1 MSDRQRFVAVVA
13 IVGAAYLVAHQWPAI
28 TPEPAPAPAP
38 APAPDPGPPPPTPP
52 PPKLPRPRWPT
63 CNQEVTRHTP
73 ACPCGER
80 CQCLECACGF
90 IDDAAPAGEVTEGG
104 PIAPDGKTVVACDL
118 PADLRQKNV
127 GGRDGAGLCV
137 FTSIMHSARYQ
148 NERRLW
154 DFQTQMKKEPGGGYP
169 EKVDRMIEKYGSGA
183 QYVQHQGG
191 DLEFLFRA
199 LQSGRMP
206 SVTYSG
212 RDPHYGRQRVSHMVN
227 LVHLDPPGSSPRLAA
242 VLDNNY
248 VGETQLVW
256 MTAAEFQ
263 DRWKDMSGGWAVVL
277 LSPPPPPVPRNL
289 P

>member
-1 MSDRQRFVAVVA
+1 MNSRTWILIAA
-13 IVGAAYLVAHQWPAI
+13 IIAGAYFGVPREA
-28 TPEPAPAPAP
+28 TPVPDDQPAPAPAP
-38 APAPDPGPPPPTPP
+38 SPAPKPPDPKPPPS
-52 PPKLPRPRWPT
+52 PKRPRWPT
-63 CNQEVTRHTP
+63 CNKELTSASRSP
-73 ACPCGER
+73 ACPCGEC
-80 CQCLECACGF
+80 CQCLDCTCGF
-90 IDDAAPAGEVTEGG
+90 VSATNAFGEPTEGG
-104 PIAPDGKTVVACDL
+104 SVGPDGKTVVACDL
-118 PADLRQKNV
+118 PTDLRAKNV

-154 DFQTQMKKEPGGGYP
+154 DFQAQMKKEPGGGYP
-169 EKVDRMIEKYGSGA
+169 EKVDRMVEKYGRGT

-256 MTAAEFQ
+256 MTAEEFVS
-263 DRWKDMSGGWAVVL
+263 RWKDMSGGWAVVL
-277 LSPPPPPVPRNL
+277 LAPPPPPVPKNQ
-289 P
+289 